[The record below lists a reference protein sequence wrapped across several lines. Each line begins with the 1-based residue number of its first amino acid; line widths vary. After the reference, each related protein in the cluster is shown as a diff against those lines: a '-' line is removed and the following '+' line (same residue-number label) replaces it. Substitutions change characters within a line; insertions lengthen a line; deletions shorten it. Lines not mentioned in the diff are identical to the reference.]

1 MNRYLLLNMAPMIS
15 QKYDS
20 IKAHF
25 GVVIGATYMSMDE
38 GTTHLSIGD
47 DHEIFNLGAQTFPRG
62 NSAGLSV
69 LSPSSLCFH
78 NFGEDVCESC

>member
-1 MNRYLLLNMAPMIS
+1 MIS

-47 DHEIFNLGAQTFPRG
+47 DHEIFNLGAQ
-62 NSAGLSV
+62 NV
-69 LSPSSLCFH
+69 SSRQLCWSECLIPQQFMLP
-78 NFGEDVCESC
+78 